1 MEERGDPRIV
11 WLRGGVAS
19 EECPV
24 SSITPQSLYYLERFS
39 IRQTFGIGCIDELPA
54 KEVEALM
61 ILEAQWKAEAENGQ
75 R

>member
-1 MEERGDPRIV
+1 M
-11 WLRGGVAS
+11 
-19 EECPV
+19 